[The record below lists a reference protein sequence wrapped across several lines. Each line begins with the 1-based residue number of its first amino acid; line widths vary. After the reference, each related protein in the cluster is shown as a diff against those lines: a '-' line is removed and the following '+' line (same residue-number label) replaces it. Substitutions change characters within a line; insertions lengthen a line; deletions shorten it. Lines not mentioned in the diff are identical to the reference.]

1 VSVFALSDLAGAE
14 RPRSAVGIGQRRM
27 CWAEIFEFVEPVHA
41 PGPTASCPCKA
52 RVCVQAWQGPRAG
65 PDTAYFSGTCGA
77 RSFQTGAILSI
88 FHGESTCRRDGAD
101 RVAEVSVDLPTHSPD
116 G

>member
-1 VSVFALSDLAGAE
+1 MSVFALSDLAGAE

-52 RVCVQAWQGPRAG
+52 GVHVQAWQGAHAG
-65 PDTAYFSGTCGA
+65 PAAVLCSGACDARMFPQMRSLGYLRTFSP
-77 RSFQTGAILSI
+77 S
-88 FHGESTCRRDGAD
+88 
-101 RVAEVSVDLPTHSPD
+101 
-116 G
+116 